1 MARSAVRRVRP
12 VAVALGMLAAMLL
25 TASAYAQDGNAKAKV
40 ADAAE
45 PATQQGQVIHVDVNA
60 LRTKVPLAIPKVR
73 EPGGDTGQVATKVH
87 QILERDM
94 KLAGF
99 FKILPNDSFFFDPS
113 KEGMGASSIKFE
125 NWLNV
130 GANGL
135 IKSAVRTSGDK
146 VVLDLRLYLV
156 VQGQQASLKWTG
168 GAVSKDD
175 YVKKV
180 HDFANA
186 VLQFYTGKPGIF
198 GSRIAFVRR
207 KGRSKQVFVMQV
219 GDKGAHQITH
229 NNSINILPSFGPGA
243 IYYTSYRRGNP
254 DLWAYKGGKSHRL
267 SKVHG
272 QNTGA
277 AYCGGKLAVTL
288 SKGGENTD
296 IYLIDP
302 NTGKIEQRLTK
313 HWAIDTSPTWSPDC
327 SKIAFVSG
335 RSGGPQIYVMDADG
349 SNQRRLTYEGSYNTQ
364 PTWSPR
370 GDVIAFSARDERN
383 AFDIFTVDLKGNIE
397 RLTQDQGNN
406 SDPSFSPDGRYLV
419 FVSDRG
425 GKGKRLWV
433 MTANG
438 LVQNPLTDGSGYQS
452 PAWEH

>member
-1 MARSAVRRVRP
+1 MASSKMRRVM
-12 VAVALGMLAAMLL
+12 VLMGALVAMLL
-25 TASAYAQDGNAKAKV
+25 SAPVCAQDVTAKQK
-40 ADAAE
+40 
-45 PATQQGQVIHVDVNA
+45 PAGTKDSGQPQGQVIHVDVNA
-60 LRTKVPLAIPKVR
+60 LRTKVPLAIPATTQ
-73 EPGGDTGQVATKVH
+73 PGGSTGGVAAKVH
-87 QILERDM
+87 EILERDM

-99 FKILPNDSFFFDPS
+99 FKILPNDGFFFDPS

-135 IKSAVRTSGDK
+135 IKSAARTTGDK

-175 YVKKV
+175 YAKKV
-180 HDFANA
+180 HAFANA
-186 VLQFYTGKPGIF
+186 VLEFYTGKPGMF
-198 GSRIAFVRR
+198 GSRIAYVRR
-207 KGRSKQVFVMQV
+207 KGHSKQVYVMQM
-219 GDKGAHQITH
+219 GDNTAHQITH

-254 DLWAYKGGKSHRL
+254 DLWAYKGGKAHRL
-267 SKVHG
+267 SKVPG

-302 NTGKIEQRLTK
+302 DSGKIVQRLTN

-335 RSGGPQIYVMDADG
+335 RSGGPQIYLMNADG
-349 SNQRRLTYEGSYNTQ
+349 SNQHRLTYEGKYNTQ
-364 PTWSPR
+364 PTWSPK

-383 AFDIFTVDLKGNIE
+383 AFDIFTVDLQGNIE

-438 LVQNPLTDGSGYQS
+438 LVQNPLSAGSKCQS